1 MLPSLHSLEFQIARV
16 GSGHPFLS
24 FLFVVCVCVDGDSA
38 FKKRAPRAI
47 KEIKAYAQKAMR
59 TTDVRIDAGLNKAV
73 WSHGVRNVQNKIRVR
88 MQRKRNEDEES
99 GNKLYTLVSFLD
111 VSDNFEGLQTKVVD
125 DE

>member
-1 MLPSLHSLEFQIARV
+1 
-16 GSGHPFLS
+16 
-24 FLFVVCVCVDGDSA
+24 
-38 FKKRAPRAI
+38 
-47 KEIKAYAQKAMR
+47 MR

-111 VSDNFEGLQTKVVD
+111 VSNNFDGLQTKVVD